1 MHMHKYLDP
10 SEVKAALSPAL
21 TASAASFRLLY
32 KGTGYGLV
40 VVPKCKSMLSV
51 EAAPPCPP

>member
-1 MHMHKYLDP
+1 MHKYLDP